1 MRMKLVL
8 LFSIMLWAACVV
20 ASESADSLYLQAE
33 QKYQT
38 QHYED
43 AAALLE
49 RAVAIA
55 PEVSRLHNLLGKCY
69 GRMAETAG
77 VFQAFSLATKTRQ
90 QFEKAVEL
98 DGDNIG
104 ALEDLMQYYRDAPG
118 FLGGSGKKAGEIE
131 KKLSRL
137 RAGQREDAS
146 KTHQQKDLDSSAMYP
161 YNWNFELLSRT
172 YG

>member
-1 MRMKLVL
+1 MRMKLVI
-8 LFSIMLWAACVV
+8 LFSSMLWAACVV
-20 ASESADSLYLQAE
+20 AAESADSLYLQAE
-33 QKYQT
+33 QKYQA
-38 QHYED
+38 QHYKD
-43 AAALLE
+43 AAALLK

-55 PEVSRLHNLLGKCY
+55 PEISRLHHLLGKCY
-69 GRMAETAG
+69 GRMAESAG

-118 FLGGSGKKAGEIE
+118 FLGGSSKKAGKIE
-131 KKLSRL
+131 EKLSRL
-137 RAGQREDAS
+137 RTGKRQGAS
-146 KTHQQKDLDSSAMYP
+146 KTRQQKDLDSSVMYP
-161 YNWNFELLSRT
+161 YNRHLELLNRA